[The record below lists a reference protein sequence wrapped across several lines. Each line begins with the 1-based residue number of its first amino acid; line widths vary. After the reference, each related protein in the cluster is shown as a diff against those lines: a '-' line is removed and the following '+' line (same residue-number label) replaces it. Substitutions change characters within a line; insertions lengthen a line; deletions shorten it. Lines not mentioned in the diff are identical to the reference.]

1 MSFYV
6 KQLGRVIHGRDSG
19 SNKQTASKSC
29 ALSLVRQLFHLG
41 VIEAFSGIFRNPY
54 ERIAT
59 LDFGLHFRYVEERK
73 IGFRNAAIRSENF
86 APTKIANRRVF
97 E

>member
-1 MSFYV
+1 MHYYVNVSIHLKNFQFCKFQGYILLSRTFVAELSFYV

-41 VIEAFSGIFRNPY
+41 VIEPFSGLSTTF
-54 ERIAT
+54 
-59 LDFGLHFRYVEERK
+59 D
-73 IGFRNAAIRSENF
+73 
-86 APTKIANRRVF
+86 
-97 E
+97 